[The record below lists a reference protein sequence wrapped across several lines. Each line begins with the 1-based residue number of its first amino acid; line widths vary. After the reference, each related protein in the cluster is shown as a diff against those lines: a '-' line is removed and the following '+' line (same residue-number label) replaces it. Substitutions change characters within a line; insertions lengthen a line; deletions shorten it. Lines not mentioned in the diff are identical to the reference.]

1 MTDDYMI
8 DADILMVATV
18 FSVAAG
24 FSAVKVVFFFKSDSI
39 WNQSQA
45 Y

>member
-18 FSVAAG
+18 FSVATG
-24 FSAVKVVFFFKSDSI
+24 FSAVEVLVFF
-39 WNQSQA
+39 QE
-45 Y
+45 

>member
-1 MTDDYMI
+1 MTDDRMI
-8 DADILMVATV
+8 DADILMVASV
-18 FSVAAG
+18 FSVATV
-24 FSAVKVVFFFKSDSI
+24 FSAVEVVFFRSDSV